1 MNLISAYY
9 TDEGRVKNV
18 NQDSLCIKAGVL
30 NGDNVILA
38 AVCDGMGG
46 LSDGE
51 TASAYIISGI
61 SKWFE
66 STLPDMLRNKV
77 GILDVRQNMDKHLH
91 SLNDKLNSYSTISGK
106 TMGTTMTAVLII
118 LSMGKMITAH
128 VGDSRLYKIKDD
140 NTEIVTTDHSVI
152 YEEIR
157 KGKLNEEDAVNENRQ
172 NQLTK
177 CMGAGLKNVS
187 YDYIISPYEINCVY
201 MLCTDGFIKKITK
214 DEIADRLKPSVISN
228 DIIARDNLKRLT
240 ELNLNRNETDNI
252 TSLLIKLQS

>member
-9 TDEGRVKNV
+9 TDEGPVKNV
-18 NQDSLCIKAGVL
+18 NQDSLCIKAAVL
-30 NGDNVILA
+30 NGDNIILA

-66 STLPDMLRNKV
+66 GTLPDMLRNKV
-77 GILDVRQNMDKHLH
+77 GILDIRQSMDRHLH
-91 SLNDKLNSYSTISGK
+91 QLNNKLNSYSSVSGK
-106 TMGTTMTAVLII
+106 IMGTTMTAVLII
-118 LSMGKMITAH
+118 QSSGKMITAH

-140 NTEIVTTDHSVI
+140 STEVITTDHSVI
-152 YEEIR
+152 YEEMR
-157 KGKLNEEDAVNENRQ
+157 RGKLTEEDALNGNRQ

-187 YDYIISPYEINCVY
+187 YDYIISPYETNCVY

-214 DEIADRLKPSVISN
+214 DEISDRLKPSVIIN
-228 DIIARDNLKRLT
+228 DITAHGNLKSLT
-240 ELNLNRNETDNI
+240 ELSLTRNETDNI
-252 TSLLIKLQS
+252 TALLIKLQS